1 MRASV
6 LKMLVLGCA
15 VALVAPS
22 FAFGGDKGADGKRGL
37 GPIEDAL
44 AKVELTDQQ
53 KKKVEDCKAKFRDF
67 MQSRQ
72 EEMKAAK
79 QSDDPTKR
87 KQLGKALREK
97 RQDLIDGIRA
107 VLTDEQKK
115 TFDEAMPKPDAHGKG
130 GAKGKPDAGGT
141 VTQ

>member
-1 MRASV
+1 MRTSV

-22 FAFGGDKGADGKRGL
+22 FTLGGDKGAGGKHGL
-37 GPIEDAL
+37 GPIDDAL
-44 AKVELTDQQ
+44 AKLELTDQQ
-53 KKKVEDCKAKFRDF
+53 KKKIEDCKAKFRDY
-67 MQSRQ
+67 MQAHQ
-72 EEMKAAK
+72 EEMKTAK
-79 QSDDPTKR
+79 QSDDPAKK
-87 KQLGKALREK
+87 KQAAKGMREK
-97 RQDLIDGIRA
+97 RNELIDGIRD